1 MHYVRGLCNFLSP
14 VSLQQKFEATDRPVL
29 QLCVTG
35 QFYLAS
41 KGKYILKAW
50 GRADPKDLVRR
61 EVPPTSGSI
70 LAHFKKINYFNW
82 RLITLQYCS
91 GFCHTLTWISH
102 EWTCVPHPE
111 RPFHLPSI
119 PSLRVIPVHWPWA
132 SCLMHQTWT
141 GDLFHIC

>member
-1 MHYVRGLCNFLSP
+1 MRYVRELCNFLSP

-29 QLCVTG
+29 LLCVTA

-50 GRADPKDLVRR
+50 GRADPKDSVRR
-61 EVPPTSGSI
+61 EVPLISGSI

-111 RPFHLPSI
+111 RPSHLPSI

-132 SCLMHQTWT
+132 PCLMHRTWT
-141 GDLFHIC
+141 GNLFHIR